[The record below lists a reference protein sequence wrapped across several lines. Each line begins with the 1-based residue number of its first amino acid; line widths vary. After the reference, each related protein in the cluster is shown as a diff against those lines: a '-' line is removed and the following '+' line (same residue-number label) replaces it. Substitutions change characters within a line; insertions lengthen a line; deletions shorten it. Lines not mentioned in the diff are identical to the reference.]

1 MFQTVPFLFIYLF
14 YFIFI
19 FLQST
24 EKGKKTSHV
33 LMTVLSGETA
43 IQAQQMTD
51 KEVVDKCMET
61 LRKLFPYE
69 VIRYSLSD

>member
-1 MFQTVPFLFIYLF
+1 MFQTALF
-14 YFIFI
+14 

-24 EKGKKTSHV
+24 EKGKKLSHV

-69 VIRYSLSD
+69 VIRCSLYY